1 MDIQEVIRRV
11 RAGQSDRAIHQ
22 AVGLHRDTVRKYRRW
37 VEAHGLLGGDLP
49 DLETVQRL
57 IDEHLPQPRPPQ
69 NESSVEPYRAVVE
82 QLRADGVEIKAIHQ
96 RLQER
101 GYTGSYQSVWR
112 FVRRLEPR
120 TPTATVRVER
130 APGEEAQVDFGY
142 AGPMLDPVSGRARRA
157 WGFVMTLAY
166 SRHQYVE
173 FVFNQQVGTWL
184 ECHRHAF
191 EFFGGVPQ
199 RIVLD
204 NLKAAILRA
213 CWDDPQV
220 QQSYRECAE
229 HYGFLIA
236 PNRVNTP
243 EHKGKVEQGGVHYVK
258 RNFLGGREL
267 TSITQANRDVR
278 TWCMTIAGERQHGTT
293 REQPLARFD
302 VERAQLRPLP
312 PTPYDMGFWK
322 LLKLHRDCH
331 VVFDGAYYSA
341 PFTHIGQQVR
351 VRGGNKQVRIYTLD
365 YHLLA
370 THDRAEKPGVRC
382 THPRHLPPEKLPGW
396 LLNRE
401 ACQEEALSIGPAT
414 VEVVQALL
422 DDPVIDRL
430 PTVGR
435 LLRLRTRY
443 GDARLEAACQRA
455 LAFGDPASKTVK
467 RILTEGLDMS
477 SPLLA
482 SSPRMSTARAFVRSV
497 ADLVGSALGGLSWT

>member
-22 AVGLHRDTVRKYRRW
+22 ELGLHRDTVRKYRRW
-37 VEAHGLLGGDLP
+37 VEAQGLLEGELP
-49 DLETVQRL
+49 DLETLQRVV
-57 IDEHLPQPRPPQ
+57 EATLPQPRPPQ
-69 NESSVEPYRAVVE
+69 NESSVEPFRTVVE
-82 QLRADGVEIKAIHQ
+82 RLREAGVEIKAIHQ

-112 FVRRLEPR
+112 FVRRMEPV
-120 TPTATVRVER
+120 TPAATVRVER
-130 APGEEAQVDFGY
+130 GPGEEAQVDFGY
-142 AGPMLDPVSGRARRA
+142 AGPMLDPTRGTPRRA
-157 WGFVMTLAY
+157 WGFVMTLSF

-173 FVFNQQVGTWL
+173 FVFDQQVGTWL

-191 EFFGGVPQ
+191 EFFGGVP
-199 RIVLD
+199 RRVVLD

-229 HYGFLIA
+229 HYGFLIS
-236 PNRVNTP
+236 PNQPRTP

-267 TSITQANRDVR
+267 TSLTQANREVR
-278 TWCMTIAGERQHGTT
+278 TWCLTIAGERVHGTT
-293 REQPLARFD
+293 KEAPLARYEM
-302 VERAQLRPLP
+302 ERTQLQSLP
-312 PTPYDMGFWK
+312 PTAYDMGVWK
-322 LLKLHRDCH
+322 VLKLHRDCH
-331 VVFDGAYYSA
+331 VVFDQAYYSA

-365 YHLLA
+365 YQLLA
-370 THDRAEKPGVRC
+370 THERAEQPGERH

-396 LLNRE
+396 LLNRD
-401 ACQEEALSIGPAT
+401 ACQEEAVAIGPAT
-414 VEVVQALL
+414 VEVVQTLL

-435 LLRLRTRY
+435 LLRLRTRFD
-443 GDARLEAACQRA
+443 DARLEAACQRA
-455 LAFGDPASKTVK
+455 LVFGDPAYKTVK
-467 RILTEGLDMS
+467 RILTEGLDVTPIPS
-477 SPLLA
+477 SPA
-482 SSPRMSTARAFVRSV
+482 PRLSTARTFVRGV
-497 ADLVGSALGGLSWT
+497 ADLVGSALGGLSWN